1 MPPPHSTKRSVS
13 TLPFC
18 FSYPLTYTN
27 SRWTRQQLLRNL
39 EVRHTTSI
47 TLLFSY
53 LSQILGNLSTPL
65 SPNLPPSPPASR
77 ASSPA
82 PPLKRKLDAPSD
94 QDHPKRPRTSSLLS
108 DRPQPHHVPHPLPPP
123 PHLRPPVVY
132 NARNEPCEDGEV
144 REEPVVASSSRLP
157 PAPPPPTTAPV
168 VIPTTTVPIRRPKR
182 GKPTHRYFDSLHD
195 KYHNHG
201 RMLKYSGDARFW
213 STYPST
219 HREYRPLLD
228 PPPLNSPYHIHGGLI
243 ARLELVD
250 ALVCFTYSIWNKDYS
265 RRSCNRDT
273 WGTIEAFLGWCKQ
286 KWQAEEGMIDAEKA
300 FIGLM

>member
-1 MPPPHSTKRSVS
+1 MDKRTTTQESSGSPHKIYYSCSLR
-13 TLPFC
+13 
-18 FSYPLTYTN
+18 SYP
-27 SRWTRQQLLRNL
+27 
-39 EVRHTTSI
+39 
-47 TLLFSY
+47 F
-53 LSQILGNLSTPL
+53 QILGHLSAPL

-77 ASSPA
+77 PASPP
-82 PPLKRKLDAPSD
+82 PPLKRKLDPHSD
-94 QDHPKRPRTSSLLS
+94 QEHSKRPRTSSLLS
-108 DRPQPHHVPHPLPPP
+108 DRPHPNQLHHSSHPPP
-123 PHLRPPVVY
+123 APHSRAPNYSSAAY

-144 REEPVVASSSRLP
+144 REEPVAASSSRMP
-157 PAPPPPTTAPV
+157 PAPAPPAAAPVALPTTA
-168 VIPTTTVPIRRPKR
+168 VPIRRPKR

-219 HREYRPLLD
+219 HKEYRPLLD
-228 PPPLNSPYHIHGGLI
+228 PPPPNSSYHIHGGLI

>member
-1 MPPPHSTKRSVS
+1 VPSSLPPH
-13 TLPFC
+13 
-18 FSYPLTYTN
+18 
-27 SRWTRQQLLRNL
+27 
-39 EVRHTTSI
+39 
-47 TLLFSY
+47 
-53 LSQILGNLSTPL
+53 
-65 SPNLPPSPPASR
+65 
-77 ASSPA
+77 
-82 PPLKRKLDAPSD
+82 
-94 QDHPKRPRTSSLLS
+94 
-108 DRPQPHHVPHPLPPP
+108 P
-123 PHLRPPVVY
+123 PHLRTANHNTPVVY
-132 NARNEPCEDGEV
+132 NARNEPSEDGEV

-157 PAPPPPTTAPV
+157 PAPPPPTTSPV
-168 VIPTTTVPIRRPKR
+168 AIPTTTVPIRRPKR
-182 GKPTHRYFDSLHD
+182 GKPTHRYFDGLHD

-213 STYPST
+213 STYPSS

-228 PPPLNSPYHIHGGLI
+228 PPPPNSSYHIHGGLI